1 LMVSPMVKT
10 GDVDHG
16 PIPETWAGS
25 VVVRA
30 VALDRPNMTSVT
42 LIAKR
47 LRINFIL
54 QFSVVFGESSRK
66 GDDN

>member
-16 PIPETWAGS
+16 PIPATWAGS
-25 VVVRA
+25 AVVWA
-30 VALDRPNMTSVT
+30 VALDRPDMTSAT

-54 QFSVVFGESSRK
+54 QFSVVFGESFQK